1 MEYPYSDDNMKFD
14 VLEQKYVLTE
24 HALINNGIDIRTR
37 LSHNKMANATLVIN
51 RILKR
56 VSEIIYN
63 YIHTFNN
70 DNKTQDE
77 LIAHIPSLRNIIYN
91 AMLNQAEYFLYKGD
105 LSRSADRNLRMLA
118 IDETAKE
125 YLNTTVQEIGV
136 PITYA
141 GGFMYGFS

>member
-1 MEYPYSDDNMKFD
+1 MTYPYSDDYMKFD
-14 VLEQKYVLTE
+14 ELSNKYVLTE
-24 HALINNGIDIRTR
+24 AALIANGINIRSR
-37 LSHNKMANATLVIN
+37 LSHNKMENSTSVIN
-51 RILKR
+51 RVLKR
-56 VSEIIYN
+56 VSELIYN
-63 YIHTFNN
+63 YIHSFNN

-105 LSRSADRNLRMLA
+105 LSRSADRTLRMLA

-125 YLNTTVQEIGV
+125 YLNTIVNEIGV

-141 GGFMYGFS
+141 GGLCYGFS